1 MDRKTNKVTQ
11 YSLLED
17 IKSFKKNLE
26 RDFFADISIQTLS
39 SKEQPNATDL
49 IIDIHCNFGL
59 TESLFH
65 LNKGNW
71 GNFKSIL
78 GNSSYVNGFQKQFAL
93 LADTNEE
100 VSLDIKEFSI
110 HLKDCSIIVGRL
122 YPNSIV
128 EHIANV
134 FDAVSENFVHL
145 TKGLSDM
152 PNEIFVP
159 VFEEKVNF
167 GQESETSSFKKDD
180 YFNFWGLYFN
190 ASPKMEVYE
199 FKTKSILKGDF
210 FLIG

>member
-1 MDRKTNKVTQ
+1 MDHKTNKVSQ
-11 YSLLED
+11 YTLSES
-17 IKSFKKNLE
+17 IKGFRRDLE
-26 RDFFADISIQTLS
+26 RDFFADVSVQQLT
-39 SKEQPNATDL
+39 SKEQPNTVEL
-49 IIDIHCNFGL
+49 VIDIQCNFGL

-71 GNFKSIL
+71 GNFNCII
-78 GNSSYVNGFQKQFAL
+78 GNNSYVNGFQKQYAELVDFA
-93 LADTNEE
+93 EE
-100 VSLDIKEFSI
+100 ITLDIKEFSI
-110 HLKDCSIIVGRL
+110 HLNDCSIIVGRL

-134 FDAVSENFVHL
+134 FDAISENFVHL

-159 VFEEKVNF
+159 VFEEKSSMAQSF
-167 GQESETSSFKKDD
+167 GSSFKKED
-180 YFNFWGLYFN
+180 YFNYWGLYFN
-190 ASPKMEVYE
+190 DNPKMEVYE